1 MIFEHSVTFL
11 PETFLVTYRSFDLTS
26 YTVSSRAG
34 TMLSRVMLMT
44 AILYYPGTSQ
54 AFGQQEP
61 PAVTL
66 AEAIRRSERVQP
78 AMVQAAAD
86 VRTSAA
92 QRRSALGAY
101 LPRVTASSSGSDFF
115 SEGPP
120 RLDPVTGELTSGNA
134 SSRSITTS
142 LAASVDLFTGFRRG
156 AEMRAA
162 RAGEDAAEAS
172 LVDARFEQ
180 ALTTTNQFLD
190 ALAAAQLLR
199 VREASVRRAEE
210 QLKTS
215 VAKLRAGSATKSDS
229 LRSLVT
235 LGNARLDQITTQT
248 ELASA
253 EANLARLIGEPG
265 RVRAA
270 DDSTFYQVL
279 PAIDTQALRTE
290 AESKSPRI
298 QSAAANAA
306 AARASTRASR
316 SEYWPSLTL
325 GANTGWN
332 GSRANDYDLFNQRQ
346 LSLSLRWN
354 LFDGFDRELTIV
366 QREADLDLA
375 EANASDTK
383 LAVQAELTTRL
394 AELDAARAR
403 TQITQTSVAAAT
415 EDLRV
420 QQERYRLGAS
430 TIVDL
435 LTSQE
440 ALNQAEVDVVNARFD
455 YLRAKAQL
463 EALIGRNL

>member
-1 MIFEHSVTFL
+1 
-11 PETFLVTYRSFDLTS
+11 
-26 YTVSSRAG
+26 
-34 TMLSRVMLMT
+34 MLSRVMLMT

-172 LVDARFEQ
+172 FIDARFQQ

-210 QLKTS
+210 QLKVS
-215 VAKLRAGSATKSDS
+215 VARLRTGSATRSDS

-235 LGNARLDQITTQT
+235 LGNARLDLLTTQ
-248 ELASA
+248 
-253 EANLARLIGEPG
+253 
-265 RVRAA
+265 
-270 DDSTFYQVL
+270 
-279 PAIDTQALRTE
+279 
-290 AESKSPRI
+290 
-298 QSAAANAA
+298 
-306 AARASTRASR
+306 
-316 SEYWPSLTL
+316 
-325 GANTGWN
+325 
-332 GSRANDYDLFNQRQ
+332 
-346 LSLSLRWN
+346 
-354 LFDGFDRELTIV
+354 
-366 QREADLDLA
+366 
-375 EANASDTK
+375 
-383 LAVQAELTTRL
+383 
-394 AELDAARAR
+394 
-403 TQITQTSVAAAT
+403 
-415 EDLRV
+415 
-420 QQERYRLGAS
+420 
-430 TIVDL
+430 
-435 LTSQE
+435 
-440 ALNQAEVDVVNARFD
+440 
-455 YLRAKAQL
+455 
-463 EALIGRNL
+463 

>member
-1 MIFEHSVTFL
+1 
-11 PETFLVTYRSFDLTS
+11 
-26 YTVSSRAG
+26 
-34 TMLSRVMLMT
+34 MLSRSILLA
-44 AILYYPGTSQ
+44 AIITTPGLAQTQ
-54 AFGQQEP
+54 DQ

-66 AEAIRRSERVQP
+66 PEAIRRAERVQP
-78 AMVQAAAD
+78 AVIRASAD
-86 VRTSAA
+86 VRTAAA
-92 QRRSALGAY
+92 QRRNAWGAY
-101 LPRVTASSSGSDFF
+101 LPRISASSSGSDFF
-115 SEGPP
+115 SEGPA
-120 RLDPVTGELTSGNA
+120 RVDPITGELTSGNS
-134 SSRSITTS
+134 SSRSLSTS
-142 LAASVDLFTGFRRG
+142 LSASLDLFTGFRRG

-162 RAGEDAAEAS
+162 RASQTAAEAS
-172 LVDARFEQ
+172 LIDARFEQ

-210 QLKTS
+210 QLKTA

-235 LGNARLDQITTQT
+235 LGTARLDQITTQT

-270 DDSTFYQVL
+270 DDSAFYRIL
-279 PAIDTQALRTE
+279 PVVDTQALRTE

-298 QSAAANAA
+298 QSAGANAA
-306 AARASTRASR
+306 AARASARASR
-316 SEYWPSLTL
+316 SAYWPSLTL
-325 GANTGWN
+325 AANTGWN
-332 GSRANDYDLFNQRQ
+332 GSRATDYDLFNQRQ

-366 QREADLDLA
+366 QRDAELDLA
-375 EANASDTK
+375 EATAAD
-383 LAVQAELTTRL
+383 AQREVQAELTTRL
-394 AELDAARAR
+394 AELEAARMR
-403 TQITQTSVAAAT
+403 TEIAQTSVAAAT

-420 QQERYRLGAS
+420 QQQRYRLGAS

>member
-1 MIFEHSVTFL
+1 MLTRVI
-11 PETFLVTYRSFDLTS
+11 LV
-26 YTVSSRAG
+26 A
-34 TMLSRVMLMT
+34 
-44 AILYYPGTSQ
+44 AILCPPDLSLG
-54 AFGQQEP
+54 AAQQ

-66 AEAIRRSERVQP
+66 AEAIRRAERVQP
-78 AMVQAAAD
+78 AMVRAAAD
-86 VRTSAA
+86 VRTAAA

-101 LPRVTASSSGSDFF
+101 LPRVSASSSGSEFF
-115 SEGPP
+115 SEGPA
-120 RLDPVTGELTSGNA
+120 RVDPVTGELTSGNA
-134 SSRSITTS
+134 SSRSISTS
-142 LAASVDLFTGFRRG
+142 LSASVDLFTGFRRG

-162 RAGEDAAEAS
+162 RAGEDAAAAS
-172 LVDARFEQ
+172 LIDARFEQ

-210 QLKTS
+210 QLKTA
-215 VAKLRAGSATKSDS
+215 VAKLRAGSATRSDS

-235 LGNARLDQITTQT
+235 LGNARLDQITTQAQ
-248 ELASA
+248 LASA

-265 RVRAA
+265 RVHAA
-270 DDSTFYQVL
+270 DDSSFYQML
-279 PAIDTQALRTE
+279 PAVDTQALRTE

-306 AARASTRASR
+306 AARASVRASR
-316 SEYWPSLTL
+316 SAYWPSLTL

-332 GSRANDYDLFNQRQ
+332 GSRATDYDLFNQRQ
-346 LSLSLRWN
+346 VSLSLRWN
-354 LFDGFDRELTIV
+354 LFDGFDRELAIA
-366 QREADLDLA
+366 QRAADQDLA
-375 EANASDTK
+375 EASASD
-383 LAVQAELTTRL
+383 ARREVQAELTTRL
-394 AELDAARAR
+394 AELDAARTR
-403 TQITQTSVAAAT
+403 TEITQTSVAAAT

-420 QQERYRLGAS
+420 QQERYRLGVS

-455 YLRAKAQL
+455 YLRAKAHL